1 MPKVRPEPQL
11 QQQILD
17 SAESHATTVKHR
29 PFFSHWGEKY
39 VCFTHG
45 LVLGYEKKRLTVHLW
60 AANEGVTLKKRW
72 GRGDCGG
79 SSLRGFLAL
88 QTTSVLT

>member
-1 MPKVRPEPQL
+1 M
-11 QQQILD
+11 
-17 SAESHATTVKHR
+17 
-29 PFFSHWGEKY
+29 GGKY

-60 AANEGVTLKKRW
+60 AANGGVTLKKRW
-72 GRGDCGG
+72 GSEGRGGG
-79 SSLRGFLAL
+79 LRGSLAL